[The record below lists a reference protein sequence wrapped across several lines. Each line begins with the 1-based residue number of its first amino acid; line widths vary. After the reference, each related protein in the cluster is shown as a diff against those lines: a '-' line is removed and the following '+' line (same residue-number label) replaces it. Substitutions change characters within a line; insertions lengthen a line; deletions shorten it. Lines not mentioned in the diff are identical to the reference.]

1 MWVDYGKIKSN
12 DSIIHTKYGSLFQE
26 FHYEKGFSSII
37 YYPILL
43 LRTVIFAISTIYST
57 SQSLHIELNAI
68 SSFIIL
74 LYLIYYKP
82 FKVRLILITNI
93 IIEAMIGLIYIL
105 NMIRMF
111 SDILNND
118 EYFDLAFISIIFSG
132 LVFQYF
138 VSLISFAIKIV
149 SILKTKRNE
158 VENKNNN

>member
-1 MWVDYGKIKSN
+1 
-12 DSIIHTKYGSLFQE
+12 
-26 FHYEKGFSSII
+26 
-37 YYPILL
+37 
-43 LRTVIFAISTIYST
+43 
-57 SQSLHIELNAI
+57 
-68 SSFIIL
+68 
-74 LYLIYYKP
+74 
-82 FKVRLILITNI
+82 
-93 IIEAMIGLIYIL
+93 
-105 NMIRMF
+105 MIRMF